1 MGNDYET
8 REIAFILILFLAFQ
22 VKDKTMKINLIIK
35 TFISRHLTPTRIFVS
50 SFASVILLGAL
61 SLWLPFSVTQNNLRF
76 IDALFTSTSAVCVT
90 GLTVLDLGKDLS
102 LIGQLITM
110 VLFQIGG
117 LGIITFSVVLFA
129 LMRRGISFKGRELCQ
144 TTFLHTPRRD
154 FFSIVKRVLLYT
166 FVIEAIGTFFLFWRF
181 IFDFTP
187 VRAFYY
193 ALYHAVAAFNNCGY
207 SLFAGNIVSYQGDVL
222 VNVTI
227 ISLIVLGGIG
237 FVVQYEVLAKL
248 RGLEKK
254 LSLHTKI
261 VLITTVCLILIGA
274 VCFYFMEINNVLK
287 GLDFKTS
294 IMASFFQSVTSR
306 TAGFHTVNI
315 GALTNS
321 TILVM
326 IILMFIGASPGST
339 GGGIKT
345 TSFALLLLLI
355 FNRIKGNENVNIAN
369 RTIPKEIMEKTIY
382 IILAAVFCICFITAI
397 LLFFGGQDAI
407 PLTSRDKFVEYLF
420 ETVSAFGSVGLSM
433 GVTSRLNDVQ
443 KSAIIMMM
451 FAGRMGPLTLA
462 FAWYSSRRRGITYA
476 EESVIVG

>member
-1 MGNDYET
+1 
-8 REIAFILILFLAFQ
+8 
-22 VKDKTMKINLIIK
+22 MKINLIIK
-35 TFISRHLTPTRIFVS
+35 TFNSRHLSPTRIFVF

-61 SLWLPFSVTQNNLRF
+61 SLWLPFSVTQNKLRF

-90 GLTVLDLGKDLS
+90 SLTVLDPGKDLS

-129 LMRRGISFKGRELCQ
+129 LMGRGISFKKRELCQ

-154 FFSIVKRVLLYT
+154 FFSIVKRVFLYT
-166 FVIEAIGTFFLFWRF
+166 FVIEVIGTFLLFWRF
-181 IFDFTP
+181 LPDFTP
-187 VRAFYY
+187 VWAFYH
-193 ALYHAVAAFNNCGY
+193 ALYNAISAFNNCGY
-207 SLFAGNIVSYQGDVL
+207 SLFTDNLVSYQSDVI

-227 ISLIVLGGIG
+227 ITLIVLGGIG

-248 RGLEKK
+248 RGLEKR

-274 VCFYFMEINNVLK
+274 VCFYFMEMNNVLK
-287 GLDFKTS
+287 DLNFKTS
-294 IMASFFQSVTSR
+294 ILASFFQSVTSR

-355 FNRIKGNENVNIAN
+355 FNRLKGNENVNIAN

-382 IILAAVFCICFITAI
+382 IILAAFFCICFITAI
-397 LLFFGGQDAI
+397 LLFFGGQDAT
-407 PLTSRDKFVEYLF
+407 PLTSRNKFVEYLF

-433 GVTSRLNDVQ
+433 GVTSQLNDVQ
-443 KSAIIMMM
+443 KSAIILMM
-451 FAGRMGPLTLA
+451 FAGRVGPLTLA
-462 FAWYSSRRRGITYA
+462 FAWYSSRKRGITYA
-476 EESVIVG
+476 EESVMVG